1 MKNYILLEI
10 IGKGARKPLMFTDLE
25 EAKKKLKKDY
35 CKELGIKENQLE
47 DFLEKQD
54 SSEYRFEDISAQG
67 FNKKYEYI
75 SFILS
80 EQI

>member
-35 CKELGIKENQLE
+35 CKELGIKESQLE

-54 SSEYRFEDISAQG
+54 SSEYHYDEFSAQG
-67 FNKKYEYI
+67 FNKKHEYI
-75 SFILS
+75 SFILN